1 MVGPHQLVTTVP
13 PVGSLMKNHTLYHSL
28 LHQRGAARNNSLCR
42 FETAEEQG
50 FAVIDYFCF
59 LSPSQP
65 LAILQ
70 VFESIRPPRIQEL
83 KVLITAKLLSNH
95 VIEVKKVSQTSTIE
109 ALPLSAIKKKCVC

>member
-1 MVGPHQLVTTVP
+1 M
-13 PVGSLMKNHTLYHSL
+13 
-28 LHQRGAARNNSLCR
+28 HQRGAARNNSLCR

-59 LSPSQP
+59 LSSSQP

-95 VIEVKKVSQTSTIE
+95 VIEVKKVSQINF
-109 ALPLSAIKKKCVC
+109 